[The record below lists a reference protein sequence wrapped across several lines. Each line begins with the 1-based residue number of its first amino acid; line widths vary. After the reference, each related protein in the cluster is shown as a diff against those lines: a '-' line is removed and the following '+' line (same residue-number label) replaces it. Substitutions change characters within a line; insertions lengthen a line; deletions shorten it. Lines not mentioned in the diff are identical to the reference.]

1 MMEELRA
8 NAEAIALKV
17 AAWLASADFYVQ
29 AAIVAVAVVGAIVA
43 APRLLRRVPWLA
55 VEPPAENRTIAVRR
69 IVFAARDLLRPLLMV
84 ALLAGGASASDATIG
99 VSWLVRAAQSLA
111 VAYLLYTAIR
121 RFVANPLMRSAAT
134 WIGVPAAIL
143 WAFGWLDDTLAWL
156 DGLAISAGNIRISVL
171 FLLKAAAAGGLFFW
185 LGRRSND
192 YGQKVIHR
200 QESIDKPTR
209 ELFGKL
215 FEIALFSAIVMLLLQ
230 VLGLDLTA
238 LAIFGGALGVGL
250 GFGLQQIA
258 ANFIS
263 GIILLLERSMGAG
276 DYIELADG
284 KAGLL
289 SKINMRSS
297 VLRTFDGKEIMV
309 PNEQFITTRFVN
321 WTREDPHQRYE
332 VGFYVPY
339 DTDLNAVRD
348 IVEKAVAADPRV
360 LDKPEPPEA
369 ELRRFGEYRI
379 AFAVTFWVDGLDDGP
394 NRFSSDIMFRIWEA
408 LSSAGIPMTAKPAGG
423 GMMRPPGERDDKDAD
438 PAKPSGE

>member
-1 MMEELRA
+1 MIETLRA
-8 NAEAIALKV
+8 HADAIAVK
-17 AAWLASADFYVQ
+17 AMEWLTSTDFYVQ
-29 AAIVAVAVVGAIVA
+29 AAIVAAAIVVA
-43 APRLLRRVPWLA
+43 ILSAPRLAKGLPWL
-55 VEPPAENRTIAVRR
+55 VGEPEAESRLVAVRR

-84 ALLAGGASASDATIG
+84 ALLAGGASAADASIG

-111 VAYLLYTAIR
+111 VAYLLFSAIR

-143 WAFGWLDDTLAWL
+143 WAFGYLDDTLAWL
-156 DGLAISAGNIRISVL
+156 DSLAISAGNIRISVL

-215 FEIALFSAIVMLLLQ
+215 FEIALFSVIVMLLLQ

-258 ANFIS
+258 SNFIS

-284 KAGLL
+284 KAGVLT
-289 SKINMRSS
+289 KINMRSS
-297 VLRTFDGKEIMV
+297 VLKTFDGKEIMV

-321 WTREDPHQRYE
+321 WTRDDPHQRYE

-339 DTDLNAVRD
+339 DVDLNAVRD
-348 IVEKAVAADPRV
+348 VVDKAVAADPRV
-360 LDKPEPPEA
+360 LNEPEPPQT
-369 ELRRFGEYRI
+369 ELRRFGEFRV

-394 NRFSSDIMFRIWEA
+394 NRFSSDIQFRIWEA
-408 LSSAGIPMTAKPAGG
+408 LRDAAIPMTAKPAGNAV
-423 GMMRPPGERDDKDAD
+423 RPLSERDERDGEGAR
-438 PAKPSGE
+438 PAG